1 MGQQIRL
8 GRITDASGFF
18 KIIDQ
23 CTGRVDLITEEG
35 DRLNLRSKIC
45 QFMSMTQIFAHQ
57 EELNLELVISEE
69 SDVSII
75 CESLGNVSKECVD
88 VSDMKS

>member
-1 MGQQIRL
+1 
-8 GRITDASGFF
+8 
-18 KIIDQ
+18 
-23 CTGRVDLITEEG
+23 
-35 DRLNLRSKIC
+35 
-45 QFMSMTQIFAHQ
+45 MSMTQIFAHQ

-75 CESLGNVSKECVD
+75 CEYLGNVSKECVD